1 MNTAALVGVV
11 AGITVGSRVLAIA
24 VVPPPR
30 GRVGALVDRLPAPLF
45 AVLAAVT
52 LLGDDRRV
60 DPVVLGGAL
69 AALATVPRRSL
80 LVTVITGLAGAFAGQ
95 ALA

>member
-1 MNTAALVGVV
+1 MSIAVLVGVV
-11 AGITVGSRVLAIA
+11 AAVTVGSRLVAIA

-30 GRVGALVDRLPAPLF
+30 GRVATVVDRLPAPLF

-52 LLGDDRRV
+52 VLGSV
-60 DPVVLGGAL
+60 DPAVLGGAL
-69 AALATVPRRSL
+69 AALVTVRRRSL
-80 LVTVITGLAGAFAGQ
+80 LLTVVAGFAGAVAGN

>member
-1 MNTAALVGVV
+1 MSVAMLVGVV
-11 AGITVGSRVLAIA
+11 AAVTVGSRLVAIA

-30 GRVGALVDRLPAPLF
+30 GRVATVVDRLPAPLF

-52 LLGDDRRV
+52 VLGGDRSV
-60 DPVVLGGAL
+60 DPAVLGGAV
-69 AALATVPRRSL
+69 AALATVRRRSL
-80 LVTVITGLAGAFAGQ
+80 LVTVVAGLAGAVAGN

>member
-1 MNTAALVGVV
+1 MNTAMLVGMVAAVTVASRVV
-11 AGITVGSRVLAIA
+11 ALA

-30 GRVGALVDRLPAPLF
+30 GRVATVVERLPAPLF

-52 LLGDDRRV
+52 VLGGDRSV
-60 DPVVLGGAL
+60 DPAVLGGAV
-69 AALATVPRRSL
+69 AALATVRRRSL
-80 LVTVITGLAGAFAGQ
+80 LVTVVAGLAGALAAN